1 LKVRITEE
9 STHLAVQ
16 QLKKEL
22 MANYTPVEKVA
33 RKGGEY
39 VTTVMIK
46 NNTDEEEM
54 SVSDLRDY
62 IDFKFKFNGNK
73 DFIECVITDW
83 VSGKGIDVPL
93 SKNVPFN
100 YGPKI

>member
-1 LKVRITEE
+1 
-9 STHLAVQ
+9 
-16 QLKKEL
+16 

-62 IDFKFKFNGNK
+62 IDFKKFNGK
-73 DFIECVITDW
+73 IKI
-83 VSGKGIDVPL
+83 L
-93 SKNVPFN
+93 LNV
-100 YGPKI
+100 

>member
-9 STHLAVQ
+9 STHFSCTAV
-16 QLKKEL
+16 KKEL

-62 IDFKFKFNGNK
+62 IDFKFKFNGK
-73 DFIECVITDW
+73 IKIECVITDW
-83 VSGKGIDVPL
+83 VSGIDVPL

-100 YGPKI
+100 

>member
-1 LKVRITEE
+1 MKTKIIITENQFKKLKVRITEE
-9 STHLAVQ
+9 STHFLAVQ
-16 QLKKEL
+16 QLKKNWWL
-22 MANYTPVEKVA
+22 TIPVEKVA

-62 IDFKFKFNGNK
+62 IDFKFKFNGK
-73 DFIECVITDW
+73 IKI
-83 VSGKGIDVPL
+83 L
-93 SKNVPFN
+93 LNV
-100 YGPKI
+100 